1 MDNKDI
7 LRGKLHDW
15 INKAEK
21 YSMPVFSKFLNQT
34 EISFIK
40 EIILEERLIT
50 EKDKIGD
57 LYYFFFGGQDEND
70 AACLFLLPDFFSLDD
85 FKNSLNNETST
96 IACLH
101 IYPKNEKYA
110 EELTHRDVLGS
121 LMSLGFERNEFGDIL
136 IQGYDVYLFLLD
148 TNASVVSD
156 ELKKIRNTYIKIE
169 KIPPS
174 SCPIHREFEEREIRI
189 PSLRIDAILGEVF
202 YLSRS
207 VTEELLSGKNV
218 FLSGETIT
226 EKDFKVK
233 ENSRI
238 SVRGYG
244 KFVFLGV
251 VGESKKGK
259 LIVSVKIYK

>member
-1 MDNKDI
+1 MENKDI

-15 INKAEK
+15 INKAEN
-21 YSMPVFSKFLNQT
+21 YSMPVFSKFLSQT

-40 EIILEERLIT
+40 EILLEEKLIT

-57 LYYFFFGGQDEND
+57 LCYFFFGGQEESD
-70 AACLFLLPDFFSLDD
+70 ASCLFLLPDFFSLSD
-85 FKNSLNNETST
+85 FKKDLEKGTS
-96 IACLH
+96 IISCLH
-101 IYPKNEKYA
+101 IFPKNEKYA

-121 LMSLGFERNEFGDIL
+121 LMSLGFERDEFGDIL

-148 TNASVVSD
+148 ANASVISD

-169 KIPPS
+169 KIPPAL
-174 SCPIHREFEEREIRI
+174 CPIHREFDEREIRI

-202 YLSRS
+202 HLSRS
-207 VTEELLSGKNV
+207 ATEELLSGKNV

-233 ENSRI
+233 GNSRI

-251 VGESKKGK
+251 IGESKKGK
-259 LIVSVKIYK
+259 LIASVKIYK

>member
-1 MDNKDI
+1 
-7 LRGKLHDW
+7 
-15 INKAEK
+15 
-21 YSMPVFSKFLNQT
+21 
-34 EISFIK
+34 
-40 EIILEERLIT
+40 
-50 EKDKIGD
+50 
-57 LYYFFFGGQDEND
+57 
-70 AACLFLLPDFFSLDD
+70 
-85 FKNSLNNETST
+85 
-96 IACLH
+96 
-101 IYPKNEKYA
+101 
-110 EELTHRDVLGS
+110 
-121 LMSLGFERNEFGDIL
+121 MSLGFERNEFGDIL

-148 TNASVVSD
+148 TNASVISD

-259 LIVSVKIYK
+259 LIASVKIYK